1 LYAVLQFIGFTE
13 IRTFLIGVLLSIVLL
28 YYLSGVN
35 TSEFLQILKKSL
47 TWKLALAIFG
57 IMIFREIFEVSQSN
71 IVLKDLIMGL
81 PFPAIWMV
89 VIIPFILGA
98 ITGYNLGAVALSYPI
113 VVPFFPSELSF
124 ITLVGL
130 TSLIFISSL
139 VGYLISPIHLCNVL
153 SSDYLKTDTTR
164 MYKMLIPAAIL
175 MLIIQVSVVS
185 SIVYFFG

>member
-1 LYAVLQFIGFTE
+1 
-13 IRTFLIGVLLSIVLL
+13 
-28 YYLSGVN
+28 
-35 TSEFLQILKKSL
+35 
-47 TWKLALAIFG
+47 
-57 IMIFREIFEVSQSN
+57 MIFREIFEISQAN
-71 IVLKDLIMGL
+71 IVLKDLIMVL

-89 VIIPFILGA
+89 VIVPLILGV

-113 VVPFFPSELSF
+113 LVPFFPSELSF
-124 ITLVGL
+124 VTLVGL

-164 MYKMLIPAAIL
+164 MYKILVPAAVL
-175 MLIIQVSVVS
+175 MLVSQIIFMG